1 MDSFSIGN
9 VYEING
15 LKTVDIN
22 VLPENYCGFDCVF
35 CPLGRTIV
43 KTNKIF
49 HFEETKEFINKLSIF
64 LDNNQLELVFI
75 KNGESLANAEIEDVI
90 KLIKNRDI
98 KVRLLSNGYVLNNRE
113 YRNILQMCDEVVG
126 ELAVTT
132 EIDFQ
137 KLQRPLEGYT
147 LEKYLTNM
155 LEFRKWFKGKF
166 IFDITILKNYS
177 DSYESVEIFK
187 SFISKLSPDEV
198 FFETPDEEKFKG
210 VFQISKERLNEIN
223 KNSYK

>member
-9 VYEING
+9 LYEING

-22 VLPENYCGFDCVF
+22 LLPENYCGFDCVF

-49 HFEETKEFINKLSIF
+49 HFEETKEFIKNLSVF

-75 KNGESLANAEIEDVI
+75 KNGESLANAKIDDVI

-98 KVRLLSNGYVLNNRE
+98 KVRLLSNGYVLNNSE

-132 EIDFQ
+132 EKDFQ

-147 LEKYLTNM
+147 LEKYVTNM

-166 IFDITILKNYS
+166 ILDITILKNYS
-177 DSYESVEIFK
+177 DSYEAVEIFK
-187 SFISKLSPDEV
+187 SIISKLSPDAV

-210 VFQISKERLNEIN
+210 LFQISKERLNEIN
-223 KNSYK
+223 KYSYK